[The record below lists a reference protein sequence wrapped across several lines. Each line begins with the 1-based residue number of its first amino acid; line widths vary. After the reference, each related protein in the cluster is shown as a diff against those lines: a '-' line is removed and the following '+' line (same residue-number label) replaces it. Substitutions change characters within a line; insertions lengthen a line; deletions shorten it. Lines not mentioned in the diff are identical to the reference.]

1 MDSIALL
8 RLALSVIA
16 DRLLII
22 LALSMTC
29 GLACWSMWGPS
40 IERVATLAIFSVL
53 AYLLTRSRKES
64 KHEHQSSSAEAP

>member
-16 DRLLII
+16 ERLLII

-40 IERVATLAIFSVL
+40 IERVATLAIFAVL
-53 AYLLTRSRKES
+53 SYLLTRPKKEP
-64 KHEHQSSSAEAP
+64 KHEYRPPSTEAS